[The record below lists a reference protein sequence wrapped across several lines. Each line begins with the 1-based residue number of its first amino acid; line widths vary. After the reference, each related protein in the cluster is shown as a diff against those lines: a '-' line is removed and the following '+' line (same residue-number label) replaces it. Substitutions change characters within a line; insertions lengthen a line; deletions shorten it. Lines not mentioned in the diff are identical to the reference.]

1 MIRITCRTFDLDA
14 NETGPKQEIKLPSQI
29 GTAPR
34 CRKVRQSGR
43 RQDADPGGVAHTRS
57 TTLGKIVLVQ
67 GFSLNDY
74 SNATPSD
81 QGLCMG

>member
-1 MIRITCRTFDLDA
+1 MIRITCRTFGLDA

-29 GTAPR
+29 GTAPE
-34 CRKVRQSGR
+34 CRKVGQSGR
-43 RQDADPGGVAHTRS
+43 GQDADRGVAHTRS
-57 TTLGKIVLVQ
+57 IALGKIVLVQ

-74 SNATPSD
+74 FTTMPSD